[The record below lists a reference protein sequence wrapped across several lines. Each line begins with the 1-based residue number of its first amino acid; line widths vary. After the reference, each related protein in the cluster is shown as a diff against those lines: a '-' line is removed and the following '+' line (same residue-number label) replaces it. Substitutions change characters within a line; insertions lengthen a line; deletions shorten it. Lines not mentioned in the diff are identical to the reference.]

1 MTSQAQ
7 PLHEAPAGAAA
18 PLAWLLAGLDGL
30 ATGLALF
37 DALGQRLYANQAG
50 REHLQAQGGELT
62 PAHWPSE
69 QRGAGPRSWTEVLA
83 RVCGQGHRLMYE
95 LEGNGQ
101 RLFVALTPVAAGEQR
116 CAMVVFGRRE
126 LTGSVELQMFASSCG
141 LTGTEHRVLDL
152 LTQGLSTVDIAREH
166 GVAQS
171 TVLTH
176 VAAIRSKTSS
186 HSVRQ
191 LINTLA
197 RIPPLAPRALMQ

>member
-1 MTSQAQ
+1 
-7 PLHEAPAGAAA
+7 
-18 PLAWLLAGLDGL
+18 
-30 ATGLALF
+30 
-37 DALGQRLYANQAG
+37 
-50 REHLQAQGGELT
+50 
-62 PAHWPSE
+62 
-69 QRGAGPRSWTEVLA
+69 
-83 RVCGQGHRLMYE
+83 
-95 LEGNGQ
+95 
-101 RLFVALTPVAAGEQR
+101 
-116 CAMVVFGRRE
+116 
-126 LTGSVELQMFASSCG
+126 MFASSCG